1 MFANKESIWS
11 KNGAVS
17 FLELEDHEKLA
28 VNAEELLK
36 LENNLKEMFMSQMI
50 NRRKKRYTVDGR
62 HCAAAFVQDGVTY
75 FDCTAARSPDGGLT
89 NKEWCYVDIGVKGKN
104 WGYCKPIMDYDRV
117 REANQKYLLEL
128 TVECRK
134 VNDEIEFYVAPAEAA
149 INNLNKLRSGQAEL
163 DNKVNLMIRDVET
176 VNNNLLNL
184 YSIKAQWEKEEIRAI
199 GILFF

>member
-17 FLELEDHEKLA
+17 FLELEDHEKLQ
-28 VNAEELLK
+28 VNAEELMK
-36 LENNLKEMFMSQMI
+36 LETNLKEMFMAQMI
-50 NRRKKRYTVDGR
+50 NRRKKRYTDDGR
-62 HCAAAFVQDGVTY
+62 QCAAAFVQDGVTY
-75 FDCTAARSPDGGLT
+75 FDCTAARAPDGSLK

-104 WGYCKPIMDYDRV
+104 WGYCKAIMDYDKV
-117 REANQKYLLEL
+117 REANQKYLSEL

-149 INNLNKLRSGQAEL
+149 ISDLDKLRSEQAEL

-176 VNNNLLNL
+176 VSNNLLNL
-184 YSIKAQWEKEEIRAI
+184 YSIKSEWEKEEIKTI
-199 GILFF
+199 SKFYF